1 MGFSIRYITV
11 LNTAVSQR
19 AVLSGV
25 LLDDC
30 QQHVSTV
37 WVHIHIALRL
47 FAEEGGCCYRKVP
60 MARIQIARWLFDAK
74 CGRCIR
80 GSRSRQ
86 ESGMSVVES
95 ASRAANPS
103 LLGHWST
110 APRSKFHF
118 LPTFSDHSV
127 FQFGRQLNQL
137 SYVNSNN

>member
-1 MGFSIRYITV
+1 MKRHGIFYSIHYCSKHWGESGRGPEWRTVGRLSTAGFH
-11 LNTAVSQR
+11 
-19 AVLSGV
+19 G
-25 LLDDC
+25 
-30 QQHVSTV
+30 
-37 WVHIHIALRL
+37 
-47 FAEEGGCCYRKVP
+47 FAEEGGCCYRQVP
-60 MARIQIARWLFDAK
+60 MAQIQIARWLFDAK